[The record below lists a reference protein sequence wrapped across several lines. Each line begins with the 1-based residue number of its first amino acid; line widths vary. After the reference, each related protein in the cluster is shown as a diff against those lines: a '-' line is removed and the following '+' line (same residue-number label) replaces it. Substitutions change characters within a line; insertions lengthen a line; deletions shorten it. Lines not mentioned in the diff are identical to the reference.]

1 MIEPT
6 VGRIVHYFL
15 ANVHDKPHA
24 ALLVGVNSERNI
36 NLAVFNDDGSHFRA
50 VSVPLLQDQDMPPE
64 NAPYAGWMVY
74 QKGQAAKTE
83 ALQAA
88 ATAAPGSP
96 TAPAVD
102 LAPVHE
108 KLAQLE
114 ASVTATAAKVAAP
127 AVDVEAKFAELAE
140 SKFQELGT
148 WLTKTIGDFHTRL
161 NAMGAPP
168 APPVPPI
175 GENATQHPV
184 GP

>member
-50 VSVPLLQDQDMPPE
+50 VSVPLLQDQDTPPE
-64 NAPYAGWMVY
+64 DAPYAAWMVY

-88 ATAAPGSP
+88 TLPASAP
-96 TAPAVD
+96 APAVD

-114 ASVTATAAKVAAP
+114 TSIAATAAKVTAP

-148 WLTKTIGDFHTRL
+148 WLSKTIGDFHTRL

-168 APPVPPI
+168 APPLPPI